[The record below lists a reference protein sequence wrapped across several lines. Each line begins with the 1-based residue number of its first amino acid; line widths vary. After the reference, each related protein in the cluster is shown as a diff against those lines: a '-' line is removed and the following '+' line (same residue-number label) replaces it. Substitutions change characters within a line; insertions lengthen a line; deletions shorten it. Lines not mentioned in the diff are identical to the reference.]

1 MTAIK
6 ITKGILG
13 GKPRISG
20 TRMSVDAIG
29 DYLSHGYGIKEIK
42 HDYPHLSDDEI
53 NAALIYIEKKASAE
67 RKSLESATK

>member
-1 MTAIK
+1 MTAI
-6 ITKGILG
+6 ITSKGILG

-20 TRMSVDAIG
+20 TRMSVDAIS

-53 NAALIYIEKKASAE
+53 DVALSYIEKKAMVE
-67 RKSLESATK
+67 RKSLESTTK